1 MVATLPFIFLMNKTY
16 LPGVKCLHC
25 QGNREQLYFNIES
38 GNSHFDIDL
47 QALYSDFFHYLD
59 NHRKWSRELAFTHSF
74 CATGSGT
81 DVSDFD
87 LGRRFLCENA

>member
-1 MVATLPFIFLMNKTY
+1 MVAMLPFIIFLMNKTY

-59 NHRKWSRELAFTHSF
+59 NHRKWSRELAFTQ
-74 CATGSGT
+74 
-81 DVSDFD
+81 
-87 LGRRFLCENA
+87 FLWY